1 MEKSLRGNKFLLKR
15 IRFIMTFS
23 SYNKKKKKRANEK
36 RISINTA
43 IARFDTA
50 FLFRL

>member
-1 MEKSLRGNKFLLKR
+1 MEKSLRDNKFLLKR

-23 SYNKKKKKRANEK
+23 SYNKKKRANEK

-50 FLFRL
+50 ILFRL